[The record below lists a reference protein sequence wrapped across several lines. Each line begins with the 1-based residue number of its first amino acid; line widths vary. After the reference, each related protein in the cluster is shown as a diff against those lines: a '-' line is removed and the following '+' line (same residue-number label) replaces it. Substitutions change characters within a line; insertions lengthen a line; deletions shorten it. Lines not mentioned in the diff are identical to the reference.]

1 MNNLT
6 QSIIQ
11 TAITTFVML
20 IGKADLF
27 ERIKNRIE
35 LANADMPDATGADKR
50 HKVLADLE
58 IIFED
63 LIEPIA
69 ESVIRMLLELGVVWL
84 KNQVARD

>member
-1 MNNLT
+1 MNTIT

-35 LANADMPDATGADKR
+35 LANAAMPDATGADKR